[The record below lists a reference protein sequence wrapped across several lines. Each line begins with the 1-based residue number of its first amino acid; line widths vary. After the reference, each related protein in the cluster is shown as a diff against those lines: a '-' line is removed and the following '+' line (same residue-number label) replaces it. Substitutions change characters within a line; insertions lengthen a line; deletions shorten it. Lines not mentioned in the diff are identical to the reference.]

1 MSEPTAPADLQTR
14 ALAGWA
20 TLGLGAVGLTLV
32 LAGAPPVAALAGG
45 SVAAAIVAL
54 SGFRLNRASEKRI
67 GLYASAARGHVPLY
81 DDVHQQEPTQLA
93 RAVQSTAENARE
105 MSRKLSVLR
114 AVIDGMAEGVWI
126 TDEDGRV
133 IEHNNALKEMLYA
146 GREIVGQRADEL
158 LSSSELQDAVEKACR
173 ESQSARLELAVE
185 GVRPR
190 VLSIHISPLGRE
202 LGGSAAVFFDVT
214 ELRRLEKVR
223 KDFVANVS
231 HELRTPITAI
241 RGYAETLKSG
251 ALSDPVNAPQMVDII
266 HRQSER
272 LSELVEDLLE
282 ISRLESKQL
291 QLTQKPIDLADA
303 AARALETVRPKSKAR
318 NTELVLTVPPGL
330 WVLGDQRA
338 IEQVVLNLVDN
349 AVKYTPANSHV
360 TIGATRA
367 GAEVVLTV
375 RDDGP
380 GIDARHLPRLF
391 ERFYRVDKG
400 RSRDMGGTGLGLSIV
415 KHLVNGMQGE
425 VRVESTP
432 GQGSTFSVT
441 MRAAPA
447 GQVASP
453 EPPESGVEGVAPS

>member
-1 MSEPTAPADLQTR
+1 MSGRSL
-14 ALAGWA
+14 LGWA
-20 TLGLGAVGLTLV
+20 LISFVAVWAV
-32 LAGAPPVAALAGG
+32 LAALEVSVAAALAGAAC
-45 SVAAAIVAL
+45 SAVVVAISGWRVNL
-54 SGFRLNRASEKRI
+54 SAEARV
-67 GLYASAARGHVPLY
+67 GLYAAAARGHVLEH
-81 DDVHQQEPTQLA
+81 DDERHQEPAQLA
-93 RAVQSTAENARE
+93 RQVQSTAENARE

-126 TDEDGRV
+126 TSDDGRV
-133 IEHNNALKEMLYA
+133 VEHNNALKEMLYA
-146 GREIVGQRADEL
+146 GREIIGQRADEL
-158 LSSSELQDAVEKACR
+158 LSSSELQQAVEKACR
-173 ESQSARLELAVE
+173 ENQSARLELAVE

-190 VLSIHISPLGRE
+190 VLSIHISPLGRD

-251 ALSDPVNAPQMVDII
+251 ALSDATAAPKMVDII

-282 ISRLESKQL
+282 ISRLESKQI
-291 QLTQKPIDLADA
+291 QLAEKPVDLADA
-303 AARALETVRPKSKAR
+303 ATRALETIRPKSRAR
-318 NTELVLTVPPGL
+318 NTGIELLVPAGT

-338 IEQVVLNLVDN
+338 IEQIVLNLVDN

-360 TIGATRA
+360 VVRATQE
-367 GAEVVLTV
+367 GGEVTMTV
-375 RDDGP
+375 SDDGP
-380 GIDARHLPRLF
+380 GIDAKHLPRLF

-415 KHLVNGMQGE
+415 KHLATAMHGDVS
-425 VRVESTP
+425 VESAP
-432 GQGSTFSVT
+432 GQGATFSVT
-441 MRAAPA
+441 MRVAQPQHFPPAADA
-447 GQVASP
+447 DTEASQA
-453 EPPESGVEGVAPS
+453 EA